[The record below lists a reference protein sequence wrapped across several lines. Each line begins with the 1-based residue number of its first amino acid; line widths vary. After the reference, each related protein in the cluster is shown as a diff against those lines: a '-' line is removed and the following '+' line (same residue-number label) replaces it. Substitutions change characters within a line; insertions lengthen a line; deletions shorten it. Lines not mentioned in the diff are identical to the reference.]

1 MPRQENP
8 DPQNY
13 GDTMNDE
20 KIKQL
25 EARIEELETKCED
38 LQTDLDGVDENIMSN
53 HKMARAICEL
63 QEELRRKFPDLYLI
77 NTINAPTMVGMK

>member
-1 MPRQENP
+1 VI
-8 DPQNY
+8 
-13 GDTMNDE
+13 TMTDE

-25 EARIEELETKCED
+25 EARIEELETKCEELEAELED
-38 LQTDLDGVDENIMSN
+38 MNGDITSN

-77 NTINAPTMVGMK
+77 NTIKAPTMVGME

>member
-8 DPQNY
+8 DPQHI
-13 GDTMNDE
+13 GDTMTDE
-20 KIKQL
+20 KMKQL
-25 EARIEELETKCED
+25 EARIEELETKCEE
-38 LQTDLDGVDENIMSN
+38 LEAELDEINGDITNN
-53 HKMARAICEL
+53 QRLARAVCEL

>member
-1 MPRQENP
+1 MI
-8 DPQNY
+8 
-13 GDTMNDE
+13 TMTDE

-25 EARIEELETKCED
+25 EARIEELETKCEE
-38 LQTDLDGVDENIMSN
+38 LESELEEMDGDITSN

-77 NTINAPTMVGMK
+77 NIINAPTMVGMK